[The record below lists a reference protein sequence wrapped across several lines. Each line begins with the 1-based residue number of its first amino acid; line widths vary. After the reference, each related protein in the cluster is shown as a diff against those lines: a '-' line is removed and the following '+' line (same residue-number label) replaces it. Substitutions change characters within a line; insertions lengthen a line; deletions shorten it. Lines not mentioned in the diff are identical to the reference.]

1 MTYAIERQDN
11 GRYKVVGMNENG
23 ETTVKT
29 DMPMHEAEALA
40 HKLNNAWG
48 RR

>member
-11 GRYKVVGMNENG
+11 GRYKVVGMDMNG
-23 ETTVKT
+23 EITVKT
-29 DMPMHEAEALA
+29 DMSMHDAEALA
-40 HKLNNAWG
+40 HKLNNSWG